1 MVGRLNVSQ
10 EKSSSE
16 MERAMSL
23 AVLFV
28 FSTVTDLTQLEEE
41 LSISAARN
49 WNVLRGSDFLLLAL
63 PRSGWYNASSL

>member
-1 MVGRLNVSQ
+1 MSVRR
-10 EKSSSE
+10 KSSSE
-16 MERAMSL
+16 MERGPA
-23 AVLFV
+23 FFF

-63 PRSGWYNASSL
+63 LRSGW

>member
-1 MVGRLNVSQ
+1 MSVKR
-10 EKSSSE
+10 KSSSE
-16 MERAMSL
+16 MERTMSL
-23 AVLFV
+23 ALLFFFF

-63 PRSGWYNASSL
+63 LRSGW

>member
-1 MVGRLNVSQ
+1 MSVRR
-10 EKSSSE
+10 KSSSE
-16 MERAMSL
+16 MERGPA
-23 AVLFV
+23 FFFFF

-63 PRSGWYNASSL
+63 LRSGW

>member
-23 AVLFV
+23 AVLF
-28 FSTVTDLTQLEEE
+28 FPTVTDLTQLEEE

>member
-1 MVGRLNVSQ
+1 MGRLNVSQ

-23 AVLFV
+23 AVLF

>member
-1 MVGRLNVSQ
+1 MSVRR
-10 EKSSSE
+10 KSSSE
-16 MERAMSL
+16 MKGAMSL
-23 AVLFV
+23 ALLFFF

-63 PRSGWYNASSL
+63 LRSGW

>member
-1 MVGRLNVSQ
+1 MSVRR
-10 EKSSSE
+10 KSSSE
-16 MERAMSL
+16 MERGPA
-23 AVLFV
+23 F

-63 PRSGWYNASSL
+63 LRSGW